1 MKNIA
6 ITIIIVFSLC
16 FYNTK
21 IYAQLHSTPSCGQNF
36 NLNWTTST
44 ISDDHYWPPGKLS
57 NTYTNVDG
65 SRTDVTITF
74 TGETSTLGFW
84 AGQTPKVGTQSS
96 YLYKG
101 IDLLSNGFSGTG
113 ITCTI
118 TFSKPLYAYITS
130 IDGNLMEIS
139 TPLQVKIKMETPFIL
154 NLQILNHL
162 HTLQIVIQEL

>member
-57 NTYTNVDG
+57 NTYNNVDSSG
-65 SRTDVTITF
+65 TDITITF

-118 TFSKPLYAYITS
+118 TFSKPLYALSFDIHHVNRWESNGDKYTFTGKDK
-130 IDGNLMEIS
+130 DGNTIYPEFTNS
-139 TPLQVKIKMETPFIL
+139 QSPTYT
-154 NLQILNHL
+154 
-162 HTLQIVIQEL
+162 